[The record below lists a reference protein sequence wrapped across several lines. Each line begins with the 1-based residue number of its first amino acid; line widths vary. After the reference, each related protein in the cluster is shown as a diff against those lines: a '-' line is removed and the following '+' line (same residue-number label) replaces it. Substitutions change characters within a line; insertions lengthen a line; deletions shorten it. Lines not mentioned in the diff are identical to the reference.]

1 MYSLMILDL
10 IPSLAFGIPGN
21 YYFHGMRVDFV
32 DSGTSV
38 ITNLALG
45 IFSGHYLD
53 TFLHELGHNLAFRY
67 VCGRYGKIS
76 IHSNGEAFC
85 IFSPSFWD
93 KEPSDP
99 LNTLISLAGP
109 LAGSAFGVLRAV
121 AIRQC
126 LYWVHKRK
134 NGAPLN
140 RVQSIIFTILKI
152 QNYMSVI
159 FPVAELG
166 ILLWKYDTPP
176 HLIVRG
182 SDFMQIYHYSGVTGV
197 ILSTVL
203 ITSISALAIKIMR
216 SDIPVEQPLRS
227 KVYTSI
233 MAAIDRARQATYEVN
248 LIAMGVMKSAIDFV
262 GSPLVVQMNAKR
274 LGAPKNC

>member
-1 MYSLMILDL
+1 
-10 IPSLAFGIPGN
+10 
-21 YYFHGMRVDFV
+21 MRVDFV
-32 DSGTSV
+32 DSGTYV

-45 IFSGHYLD
+45 IFSGHYFD
-53 TFLHELGHNLAFRY
+53 AFLHELGHNLAFKY
-67 VCGRYGKIS
+67 VCGRYGRIS

-109 LAGSAFGVLRAV
+109 LAGSTFGVLRAV

-126 LYWVHKRK
+126 IYWVHKHR

-140 RVQSIIFTILKI
+140 RMQSILFTILKI

-166 ILLWKYDTPP
+166 VLLWKCDTPS
-176 HLIVRG
+176 HLMATG
-182 SDFMQIYHYSGVTGV
+182 SDFMQIYHFGGVTSV

-203 ITSISALAIKIMR
+203 LTSISTLAIKIMR
-216 SDIPVEQPLRS
+216 NDLPVEQPLRS
-227 KVYTSI
+227 KVYNNIKI
-233 MAAIDRARQATYEVN
+233 MIDRTRNAIYQVN
-248 LIAMGVMKSAIDFV
+248 QIAMGVMKSAIDFV